1 MKNLNNE
8 KDEVFG
14 DICEKLFIEA
24 YGKDWIK
31 LPEKHLEVDFKHKK
45 QKVFGE
51 LKARKYEYNRCPD
64 WMIGKNKIEV
74 ADKLYKTKVGFV
86 IYNMFYDGLYKWV
99 YSPEKVITDCN
110 IREGG
115 RLDRGK
121 NELKPDYYYIKKEC
135 MIKCKKNVCAP
146 RVIDPFIELLID

>member
-1 MKNLNNE
+1 MKKFNNE
-8 KDEVFG
+8 NDEVYG

-31 LPEKHLEVDFKHKK
+31 LPGKHLEADFKHKK
-45 QKVFGE
+45 QRVFGE
-51 LKARKYEYNRCPD
+51 LKSRKYEHNRCPD
-64 WMIGKNKIEV
+64 WMVGKNKIDL
-74 ADKLYKTKVGFV
+74 ADKLYKKKVGFV
-86 IYNMFYDGLYKWV
+86 IYNMFYDGLWKWV
-99 YSPEKVITDCN
+99 YSPEKVKTDCN

-146 RVIDPFIELLID
+146 RIKDPFAELMIE

>member
-1 MKNLNNE
+1 MKNFNNE
-8 KDEVFG
+8 NDEVYG

-31 LPEKHLEVDFKHKK
+31 LPGKHLEADFKHKK
-45 QKVFGE
+45 QRVFGE
-51 LKARKYEYNRCPD
+51 LKSRKYEHNRCPD
-64 WMIGKNKIEV
+64 WMVGKNKIDL
-74 ADKLYKTKVGFV
+74 ADKLYKKKVGFV
-86 IYNMFYDGLYKWV
+86 IYNMFYDGLFKWV
-99 YSPEKVITDCN
+99 YSPEKVKTDCN

-146 RVIDPFIELLID
+146 RIKDPFAELMIE